1 VGFEVKERNGFGDDC
16 ITESRPGLLQDPN
29 SRSQEKKMV
38 LRMPEAFPTPSSF
51 KIQFIFL
58 RLALARRAQQSEE
71 LPLVLR
77 DLRSQGSKR
86 CLDVAQKM
94 FYIWAKARSP
104 ADSPFFLRPRRGQCR
119 EREETRSREER
130 LERRTISLQL
140 QFASVF
146 EAVHSNPESEVR
158 QRRKSCRLE
167 KECDFERDISQQS
180 RGVMCDGGQ
189 RGPWI
194 HAAGRTLRALM

>member
-1 VGFEVKERNGFGDDC
+1 MD
-16 ITESRPGLLQDPN
+16 
-29 SRSQEKKMV
+29 

-51 KIQFIFL
+51 KIQFTFL
-58 RLALARRAQQSEE
+58 RLALASLPQQSEE
-71 LPLVLR
+71 LPMVLR

-86 CLDVAQKM
+86 CLDVAQEM
-94 FYIWAKARSP
+94 FYIWAKTRNP
-104 ADSPFFLRPRRGQCR
+104 AVSPFFLRPRRGQCR

-146 EAVHSNPESEVR
+146 EAVHSNPESKVR

-167 KECDFERDISQQS
+167 KVCDFERDISQQN
-180 RGVMCDGGQ
+180 
-189 RGPWI
+189 
-194 HAAGRTLRALM
+194 